1 MNPLKNLINRNNNN
15 TNLLGRIMGAMFSGQ
30 SPEEFIRSQVGNFP
44 QLQGVD
50 LSDLEGAAR
59 QLAQNQGKN
68 LDDVVG
74 QAQNLINQ

>member
-1 MNPLKNLINRNNNN
+1 MNPLRNLINRNSSN
-15 TNLLGRIMGAMFSGQ
+15 TSIFGRIMGAMMSGQ